1 VVGSGFPEISWHGLQ
16 SWDVDW
22 SDHNRTIAFMLCGQ
36 HVSPHDDDIY
46 VGLNMHWESH
56 MFELPRLRGNAKWH
70 VFANTSMSTP
80 EDIYSPGEEKLLENQ
95 LHFLIGARSM
105 FILVGRTQK
114 N

>member
-56 MFELPRLRGNAKWH
+56 MFELPRLRDNAKWH
-70 VFANTSMSTP
+70 VFANTSMSSP
-80 EDIYSPGEEKLLENQ
+80 EDIYNPGEEKLLENQ

-114 N
+114 I